1 MIIDLKRAREEKV
14 ERILEAAV
22 AVLAEKGYEN
32 ATIKQI
38 ALKAKVNWGLLH
50 YYFKDKEDLVVHALE
65 FASDKILASTS
76 QLFSAERSPEET
88 VDRTIDLLKKN
99 YSENAGFYKLLF
111 EMWCASGRSK
121 KIKTALVECMN
132 RVVAALQIELDK
144 SLSTGIDGSKRPHY
158 SRGLASLILAMSD
171 GMAFQM
177 ILETDKIHD
186 ENIWQLFRSSV
197 LGLLRK

>member
-22 AVLAEKGYEN
+22 AVLAEKGYDN

-65 FASDKILASTS
+65 FASDKILRSTS

-88 VDRTIDLLKKN
+88 VDRAIDLLKRN

-121 KIKTALVECMN
+121 KIRAALVACMN
-132 RVVAALQIELDK
+132 RVVASLQTELDK
-144 SLSTGIDGSKRPHY
+144 SLSAGIDGSKPHY